1 MVLKC
6 TSLISQKKITISGS
20 KSISNRLLILQSIFP
35 NITIKNLSTSDDT
48 RHMSDALKS
57 SSSKINI
64 GHAGTAMRF
73 LTSFFSVKKNSIVEI
88 YGSKRMHKRPIS
100 ILVKSLKEI
109 GAKIEYL
116 ENSGF
121 PPLKITGQ
129 KLKSNKLKIDSSISS
144 QFISSLILISPKIEG
159 GLEIEMTGKDTSAP
173 YIEMTMDL
181 LKKIG
186 VLVKYQHNTIS
197 INQKDKINAI
207 DIIVEPDWSSASYF
221 YSIVSLAEIGYCLE
235 LVNFNSHSIQGDKRV
250 TKIFELFGV
259 KTTFLDKFI
268 RLEKISKAKKIIS
281 LDLSSNPDL
290 AQTIAVT
297 CLALKIS
304 CKLTGL
310 HTLKIKETDRIIA
323 LENEIK
329 KFNIFPVVTNESIE
343 FNASKAIFNATKIL
357 TYEDHRMAMAFA
369 CLAIKTDLE
378 IEDSGVVSKSYP
390 EFWEHVSSIGIN

>member
-186 VLVKYQHNTIS
+186 VLVKHQHNIIS
-197 INQKDKINAI
+197 INQKDKIKAI
-207 DIIVEPDWSSASYF
+207 DIMVEPDWSSASYY

>member
-186 VLVKYQHNTIS
+186 VLVKHQHNIIS
-197 INQKDKINAI
+197 INQKDKIKAI

-259 KTTFLDKFI
+259 KTIFLDKFI